1 MPDIWIEGPA
11 VGEVVRR
18 LVCFTCQVVVRQRQ
32 RAAAV
37 ASTSQ
42 PPPPQA
48 LVRLPRSQ
56 QVGQVEVEAIQVE
69 AFEAFL
75 FQALGGE
82 GNVWLGNRGW
92 WSGLC
97 LKQWRS
103 CWCDSTLV

>member
-11 VGEVVRR
+11 VGEVVFRR

-56 QVGQVEVEAIQVE
+56 QVGQVEVET
-69 AFEAFL
+69 FEAFL

-82 GNVWLGNRGW
+82 GNVWL
-92 WSGLC
+92 
-97 LKQWRS
+97 
-103 CWCDSTLV
+103 LVVGVVFEAVEELLLV